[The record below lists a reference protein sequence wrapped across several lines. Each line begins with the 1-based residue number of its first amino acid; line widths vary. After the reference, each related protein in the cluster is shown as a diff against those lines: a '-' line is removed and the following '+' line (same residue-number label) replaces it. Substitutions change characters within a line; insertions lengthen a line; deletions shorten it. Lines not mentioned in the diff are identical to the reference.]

1 MRLYVK
7 AIRKSLPSG
16 RDFYDRALRGGGL
29 RSLRRALF
37 FDYFWLIPG
46 SDTGNQEEVSP
57 VATGDSG
64 LCPENPQTFE
74 KVCSKL

>member
-1 MRLYVK
+1 MT
-7 AIRKSLPSG
+7 AHSAEGIAHPAGCAS
-16 RDFYDRALRGGGL
+16 
-29 RSLRRALF
+29 

-46 SDTGNQEEVSP
+46 SNTGNQEGISP

-74 KVCSKL
+74 KV